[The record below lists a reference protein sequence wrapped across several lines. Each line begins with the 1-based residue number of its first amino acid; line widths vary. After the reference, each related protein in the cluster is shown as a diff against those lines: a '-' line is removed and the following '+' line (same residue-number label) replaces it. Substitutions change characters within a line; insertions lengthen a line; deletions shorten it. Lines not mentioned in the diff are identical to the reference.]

1 MAKEPRD
8 ENDPA
13 GLRRF
18 ARRIAQMKW
27 WREETEAEQSEQT
40 LEPTSRQPQEQQ
52 QGEAANNQ
60 ESAFQVGPKPC
71 PMASERV
78 RT

>member
-1 MAKEPRD
+1 
-8 ENDPA
+8 
-13 GLRRF
+13 
-18 ARRIAQMKW
+18 MKW

-40 LEPTSRQPQEQQ
+40 SEPTSRQPQEQQ